1 MAFPTTVHG
10 YTANLFT
17 QEECDTYRDGILAD
31 CIREKD
37 LFNGVTK
44 TYTFYE
50 FNGVDADG
58 MVTYHESNTYEWTG
72 AGLQGFYDDWR
83 IANPNAIEYVDGS
96 DANEHFF
103 YKQWVT
109 KYGTTP
115 VSAEEIAAADQAV
128 VDATICH
135 NEMLEALISE

>member
-17 QEECDTYRDGILAD
+17 QEQCDEYRDGILA
-31 CIREKD
+31 RSLKHK
-37 LFNGVTK
+37 LWVNGVTG
-44 TYTFYE
+44 TYNIAEWT
-50 FNGVDADG
+50 GVDADG
-58 MVTYHESNTYEWTG
+58 MTIFDESTSYEWTG

-109 KYGTTP
+109 TYGTTP
-115 VSAEEIAAADQAV
+115 VSAEKIAIADQEAA
-128 VDATICH
+128 DATICY